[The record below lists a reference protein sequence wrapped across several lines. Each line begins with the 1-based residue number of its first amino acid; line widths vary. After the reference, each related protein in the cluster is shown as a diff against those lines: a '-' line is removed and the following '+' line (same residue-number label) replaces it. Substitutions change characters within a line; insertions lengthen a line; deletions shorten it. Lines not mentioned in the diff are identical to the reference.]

1 MRIDLIQIASPD
13 DESISDRRE
22 RVSRMVLSS
31 KADFVVLP
39 ELWAVGYNNF
49 SSYSTQ
55 AERLDGRTITD
66 AANWAQQLNAYVHA
80 GSFVEDAG
88 NGRFHNTTALLA
100 PSGELIHVYRKVHVF
115 GYKSEEAALLAPG
128 DGISTVPSPLGV
140 VGATT
145 CYDLRFPEIW
155 RSLIDEGA
163 EAVVTPAAWPVARL
177 AHWQLFTAT
186 RAVENQILVI
196 ACNAVGEQRGVAL
209 GGHSRVVDPWGNV
222 LLEAGLEEGVY
233 TVEVDPTHVSD
244 VRQEFPVLK
253 DRRVPVTVTPEGT
266 S

>member
-1 MRIDLIQIASPD
+1 MGGRIQQLLQLQHPGRAPGRAHHHR
-13 DESISDRRE
+13 RRE
-22 RVSRMVLSS
+22 LGSTTQCLCPRGQLRRRRRQRAFPQHHRSPGPFRRTYPRLSQSSRLR
-31 KADFVVLP
+31 LQ
-39 ELWAVGYNNF
+39 VGG
-49 SSYSTQ
+49 
-55 AERLDGRTITD
+55 GRPTR
-66 AANWAQQLNAYVHA
+66 
-80 GSFVEDAG
+80 S
-88 NGRFHNTTALLA
+88 R
-100 PSGELIHVYRKVHVF
+100 
-115 GYKSEEAALLAPG
+115 

>member
-22 RVSRMVLSS
+22 RVGRMVLSS

-49 SSYSTQ
+49 SSYSIQ

-66 AANWAQQLNAYVHA
+66 AANWARQLNAYVHA

-115 GYKSEEAALLAPG
+115 GYKSEEAALLDPGTISPPSRRHSGLLERRRVTTCASPKYGARSSTRAPRP
-128 DGISTVPSPLGV
+128 SSPLPPGLSHASPT
-140 VGATT
+140 GSFSPPRALSRIRYSSSRAT
-145 CYDLRFPEIW
+145 PSVSSEGS
-155 RSLIDEGA
+155 RS
-163 EAVVTPAAWPVARL
+163 AVTLVSSTPGETSSSRQASK
-177 AHWQLFTAT
+177 
-186 RAVENQILVI
+186 RASIP
-196 ACNAVGEQRGVAL
+196 
-209 GGHSRVVDPWGNV
+209 SRSIP
-222 LLEAGLEEGVY
+222 L
-233 TVEVDPTHVSD
+233 
-244 VRQEFPVLK
+244 
-253 DRRVPVTVTPEGT
+253 T
-266 S
+266 SQMCGKNSPS